1 MKHFVYLNTDIL
13 NSYLSQINDG
23 LLKSIVNEAGDEIKT
38 TKSDEEKPSNS
49 QVGVKAGVKG
59 FFEVKLTENGAVM
72 SSANTLSQ
80 TESGRELIEKIIH
93 DNAFEQLK
101 KHLITEKEIIKKEE
115 YILGKYIELNEN
127 FIVRDLDYILNI
139 YTDDFIE
146 FMITSSLP
154 ADIKNS
160 GNATKINNAKKK
172 IREDQINTKRIFL
185 IAKSM
190 MPFSSFL
197 ICGEY
202 LIPLDKK
209 YLRESTSK
217 IRFNYSEKIKVLGR
231 CTSTLKEAVSREGSN
246 ITTFDNVYSSIDY
259 SAKEFYMNVLGI
271 NGDSKILEPIALY
284 FE

>member
-23 LLKSIVNEAGDEIKT
+23 LLKSIVNEASDEIKT
-38 TKSDEEKPSNS
+38 SKSEEAKPKTT
-49 QVGVKAGVKG
+49 QIGVEAGFKGFLGVKLA
-59 FFEVKLTENGAVM
+59 ENGAVM
-72 SSANTLSQ
+72 SSTNALSQ

-101 KHLITEKEIIKKEE
+101 NHLITEKEIVKKDE

-139 YTDDFIE
+139 YTDDFIQ
-146 FMITSSLP
+146 FMVDSSLP
-154 ADIKNS
+154 EDIKNS
-160 GNATKINNAKKK
+160 GNIGKIKSEQKK
-172 IREDQINTKRIFL
+172 IREEQIKTKRIFS
-185 IAKSM
+185 IAQSM

-197 ICGEY
+197 MCGEY

-209 YLRESTSK
+209 YLRESTLK

-231 CTSTLKEAVSREGSN
+231 CTSTLKEAVSREGSK

-259 SAKEFYMNVLGI
+259 SAKEFYMKVLGI
-271 NGDSKILEPIALY
+271 NGDAKILEPIALY